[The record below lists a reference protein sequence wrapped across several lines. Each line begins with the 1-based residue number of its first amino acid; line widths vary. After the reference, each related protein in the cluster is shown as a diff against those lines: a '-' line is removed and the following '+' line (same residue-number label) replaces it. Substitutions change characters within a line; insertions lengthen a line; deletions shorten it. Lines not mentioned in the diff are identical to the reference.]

1 MTALRVYPAK
11 LAPRERKLLSDA
23 YAVLAD
29 VASLDRAPSL
39 APSVQRAAA
48 ALLPALAHRLACA
61 ARHEEMRE
69 RRLTERERLN
79 TRVMLRG
86 AVLSCI
92 ATGDAEHA
100 RDGARAL
107 VRLLR

>member
-11 LAPRERKLLSDA
+11 IAARERKLLSDA

-61 ARHEEMRE
+61 TRYEEMRE
-69 RRLTERERLN
+69 RRLT
-79 TRVMLRG
+79 
-86 AVLSCI
+86 
-92 ATGDAEHA
+92 DAERDTA
-100 RDGARAL
+100 RNALLSAVAIGRGLGEADRARNAARAL